1 MLEELNLLESLLC
14 SGFGLIRASEVLT
27 TVRNDFEAA
36 GSLLDHDVA
45 SDVLIVGS

>member
-1 MLEELNLLESLLC
+1 MLEELNLLEPFLR
-14 SGFGLIRASEVLT
+14 SGFGLVRTSKVLT
-27 TVRNDFEAA
+27 AMRNDFKAA